1 MMPQD
6 SVAQKK
12 KNPKTDKIVNMKK
25 ICKMR
30 DMIDLFKQQDR
41 S

>member
-1 MMPQD
+1 MPQD

-12 KNPKTDKIVNMKK
+12 KNPKTDKIVNMK
-25 ICKMR
+25 